1 MRTRQGRTETTAAN
15 RRAVMAAARA
25 LFEERGF
32 HGAAVDAIAE
42 HAGFSEGVV
51 YSQFG
56 NKVELFLAVLE
67 ANIAARAEGLEDLA
81 KTLDARGGGAVDLNR
96 LALAQSRASLPWQA
110 ALVEFRAQ
118 AWRDPVLNARYRELH
133 ARAVENVASVVEHVA
148 PNVALDAR
156 RAAVAL
162 LAAATGLT
170 LEALADPEFDLD
182 RGFDDLVVVAVAH
195 SKDKR

>member
-1 MRTRQGRTETTAAN
+1 MQNRRGRSETTAAN
-15 RRAVMAAARA
+15 RSAVLAAARA

-42 HAGFSEGVV
+42 RAGFSEGVV

-67 ANIAARAEGLEDLA
+67 ANIAARAEGLEDLVRS
-81 KTLDARGGGAVDLNR
+81 LRENGDGAVDPIS

-118 AWRDPVLNARYRELH
+118 AWRDPELNARYRELH
-133 ARAVENVASVVEHVA
+133 VRAIENVASVVESVA
-148 PNVALDAR
+148 PNVALDPR
-156 RAAVAL
+156 RCAVAL

-195 SKDKR
+195 AQDQR